1 MRILIAVPTFET
13 ISTETYKSIWDMDK
27 AGCQADFEAVKG
39 YDCARARNRMAKIAI
54 DGKYDLILMVDSD
67 IVVPEDALVKMMEH
81 PADMVLGCYPHG
93 HKGDQEHLAELFRL
107 GQYNFAE
114 RIPYSELTG
123 QDRIR
128 VKGGG
133 LGCALISVSAL
144 DQLSAPQFK
153 YVTYDN
159 GSALSEDLFFCLKMF
174 NAGKTIEA
182 DPRVKCG
189 HVTRYFRYE

>member
-13 ISTETYKSIWDMDK
+13 VSTETYKSIWDMDK
-27 AGCQADFEAVKG
+27 AGCQTDFEAVKG
-39 YDCARARNRMAKIAI
+39 YDCARARNRMAQIAI
-54 DGKYDLILMVDSD
+54 EGRYDFIMMVDSD
-67 IVVPEDALVKMMEH
+67 IIVPEDALAKLMEK
-81 PADMVLGCYPHG
+81 PTDMVLGCYPHG
-93 HKGDQEHLAELFRL
+93 HKDDQEHLAELFRF

-123 QDRIR
+123 KDRIR

-144 DQLSAPQFK
+144 DQLSVPQFK

-159 GSALSEDLFFCLKMF
+159 GSALSEDLYFCLKMF